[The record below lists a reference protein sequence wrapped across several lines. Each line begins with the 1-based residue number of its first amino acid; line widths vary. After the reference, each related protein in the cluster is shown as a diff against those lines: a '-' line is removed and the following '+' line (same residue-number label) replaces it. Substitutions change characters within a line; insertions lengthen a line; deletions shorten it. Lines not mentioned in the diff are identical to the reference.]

1 MRKQVSVSYNGTC
14 FFLLDKM
21 KQTQNVKGARYK
33 MDNIRK
39 NIALLYVEF
48 CLFLEGLT
56 SYNDIVERRNIYE
69 IIYNDE

>member
-1 MRKQVSVSYNGTC
+1 MRWDL

-56 SYNDIVERRNIYE
+56 SYNGIVERRNIYE

>member
-1 MRKQVSVSYNGTC
+1 
-14 FFLLDKM
+14 
-21 KQTQNVKGARYK
+21 VKGARYK